1 MMVEPGPSH
10 HPRTDLV
17 YLIFFLPSCQL
28 QASHVGRGWQAM
40 GEILATKRQLKYSVQ
55 KVRMDRLF
63 LVSELENQPT
73 K

>member
-17 YLIFFLPSCQL
+17 YLIFFLPSRQL